1 MKAIFIAALGVAWL
15 AGAAAQAQTAP
26 AAGDTTLV
34 LAGQLLDRPGQAARG
49 PSTVVVRGGK
59 VVEVRDGFATATHGE
74 RVIDL
79 RDQFVLPGLMD
90 MHVHLYIPGDP
101 LKARLE
107 ATTRDF
113 EDRFVLAAEAA
124 RWTLEAGFTTVRDMG
139 GDPHGMRALRDAINR
154 GALPGPTVVFA
165 GSMISVTGGHGDQ
178 GNGLSRDHAALA
190 RANSTNLCDGPESC
204 RRAVRE
210 QISMGA
216 DVIKF
221 AATGGVNSNVAG
233 GVGRQMFDDEMRAI
247 VETAHMFGRKVG
259 AHAHA
264 KDGIE
269 AALRAGVDSIEHG
282 AFTEDST
289 VALFKQTGAYLVPT
303 ELAAFTALEQ
313 ARRGDR
319 PPAVLEKAEATA
331 KVAQANHRRAIMGGV
346 KIATGSD
353 SGVSKNGD
361 NAREFKLMVAAG
373 MTPMQVIKAATVNG
387 ADLLGRSST
396 IGTIEVGKDADL
408 VAVQGSPLED
418 ITRLERVA
426 FVMRRGAVIKL
437 GGQRQAFP
445 PNPSSEAKTVALG
458 DNAGRAELALVFDDP
473 DEAY

>member
-1 MKAIFIAALGVAWL
+1 MKTRIVAML
-15 AGAAAQAQTAP
+15 GAACFLA
-26 AAGDTTLV
+26 AAGSARAAAAPGQTTLV
-34 LAGQLLDRPGQAARG
+34 LAGQLLDRPGQAPRG
-49 PSTVVVRGGK
+49 ASTVVIRDDK
-59 VVEVRDGFATATHGE
+59 VVEIRAGFATPGPGD
-74 RVIDL
+74 RVVDL

-101 LKARLE
+101 LRARLE
-107 ATTRDF
+107 ATTRDY
-113 EDRFVLAAEAA
+113 EDKFVLAAEAA
-124 RWTLEAGFTTVRDMG
+124 RATLEAGFTTVRDMG

-154 GALPGPTVVFA
+154 GALPGPTVIFA

-178 GNGLSRDHAALA
+178 GNGLSRDQAALA
-190 RANSTNLCDGPESC
+190 RANSTNRCDGAESC

-233 GVGRQMFDDEMRAI
+233 GVGRQMFDDEMQAI

-282 AFTEDST
+282 AFTDDET
-289 VALFKQTGAYLVPT
+289 VALFKKTGAYLVPT
-303 ELAAFTALEQ
+303 ELAAFTALAQ

-319 PPAVLEKAEATA
+319 PQAVLEKAEATA
-331 KVAQANHRRAIMGGV
+331 KVAQANHRRAILGGV

-353 SGVSKNGD
+353 SGVSLNGD
-361 NAREFKLMVAAG
+361 NAQEFKLMVAAG

-396 IGTIEVGKDADL
+396 IGTLEPGKFADL
-408 VAVQGSPLED
+408 IAVEKSPLED
-418 ITRLERVA
+418 ITRLEHVA
-426 FVMRRGAVIKL
+426 FVMHKGVVIKL
-437 GGQRQAFP
+437 AGQRQAFP
-445 PNPSSEAKTVALG
+445 PNLPADPKRTARLDATRDVDVLATLV
-458 DNAGRAELALVFDDP
+458 EL
-473 DEAY
+473 DEGY